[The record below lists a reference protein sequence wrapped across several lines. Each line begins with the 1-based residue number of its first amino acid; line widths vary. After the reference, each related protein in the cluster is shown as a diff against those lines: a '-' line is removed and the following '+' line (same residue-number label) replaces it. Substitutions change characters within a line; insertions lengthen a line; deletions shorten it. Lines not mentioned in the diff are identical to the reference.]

1 METCI
6 FGVMVL
12 FFKLIVII
20 LFKKDTRKWDFEKL
34 KFSPFDMQNI
44 VLNNK
49 INGQGNFLTQISFLI
64 QFIST
69 MKRLNQNV
77 VAVMTS
83 PFKYFI
89 LI

>member
-1 METCI
+1 METCV

-20 LFKKDTRKWDFEKL
+20 LFKKDTQKWHFEKL

-49 INGQGNFLTQISFLI
+49 INGQGNFLTEISFLI

-69 MKRLNQNV
+69 LKRLNQNV
-77 VAVMTS
+77 VAVTTS